1 MRELLYALRRL
12 RASPMFTI
20 AASVTLAIAIGATA
34 SVFGLVDGVLLKA
47 FPFRDPD
54 RVLVLWSSNP
64 GERLPRWTVDPPDYL
79 DWRSQNRSFT
89 ELAALE
95 SKPFTITG
103 RNGAERVG
111 GATATP
117 NFFSVLG
124 ITPRLGR
131 VLAVDSGGPPEV
143 LLSYGYW
150 EQHYGGSRSVLGQTL
165 ALDDHPYTIV
175 GVMPAGIPYPVDVWT
190 RLSFSAQQEI
200 HTGDHEAMVFGRLRS
215 GVTSDHAQR
224 DMVLIAQRLAQKY
237 PETNKGWSVVT
248 VPVLD
253 QMVGGV
259 RPALLILLVAAV
271 CVLVI
276 GAANLAN
283 LFLVRC
289 LARERDMA
297 IRTALGALRSRLVRE
312 LVVEAGTLGV
322 IGGVLGVGVA
332 VAGVRALRT
341 LAPPLPRLD
350 QIGFDGRVIAFCALA
365 SITTVLI
372 FGVLP
377 AWQISRGKLADLLK
391 AGGRGTHTVSQH
403 RLQHGLAVLQVAV
416 ALVLLTGAG
425 LMVESFEHF
434 ADADPGFR
442 PEGVVTAQVDLPTGR
457 YADPARQAAFV
468 ATVVQRLDALPS
480 VRAASVSN
488 GLPAGPGQTAGFH
501 DCRRAR
507 ARSWSYTGR
516 AGHGRHTELFR
527 HDGNPTVA
535 RPRPARDR

>member
-1 MRELLYALRRL
+1 MQTALREWQYAVRRL
-12 RASPMFTI
+12 RGSPMFTI

-47 FPFRDPD
+47 FPFRDPG
-54 RVLVLWSSNP
+54 RVLTLWSSNP
-64 GERLPRWTVDPPDYL
+64 GEHLPQWTVDPPDYL

-103 RNGAERVG
+103 RNGADRVG
-111 GATATP
+111 GAAATP

-131 VLAVDSGGPPEV
+131 VLAVDSGGPAEV
-143 LLSYGYW
+143 ALSYGYW

-165 ALDDHPYTIV
+165 ILDDHPYTIV
-175 GVMPAGIPYPVDVWT
+175 GVMPPGIPYPVDVWT
-190 RLSFSAQQEI
+190 RLSFSAQQEL
-200 HTGDHEAMVFGRLRS
+200 HQGDHEAMVFGRLKS
-215 GVTSDHAQR
+215 GVTRDQAQR
-224 DMVLIAQRLAQKY
+224 DMALIAQRLAQKY
-237 PETNKGWSVVT
+237 PETDKGWSVVT

-259 RPALLILLVAAV
+259 RPALLILLVAAA

-289 LARERDMA
+289 LARERDIA
-297 IRTALGALRSRLVRE
+297 IRTALGASRSRLVRE
-312 LVVEAGTLGV
+312 LLVEAGTLGV
-322 IGGVLGVGVA
+322 FGGVLGVGVA

-377 AWQISRGKLADLLK
+377 AWQVSRGKLADLLK

-442 PEGVVTAQVDLPTGR
+442 PDGVVTAQVDLPTRR

-468 ATVVQRLDALPS
+468 ATV
-480 VRAASVSN
+480 
-488 GLPAGPGQTAGFH
+488 
-501 DCRRAR
+501 
-507 ARSWSYTGR
+507 
-516 AGHGRHTELFR
+516 
-527 HDGNPTVA
+527 
-535 RPRPARDR
+535 